1 FDILQGL
8 RSFHNLIV
16 NKAPENSERLQQL
29 TAEVDGVAALVR
41 GLANELHPS
50 TLDDL
55 GVAAAIQEYVTD
67 IIAGGKEHEPLQVSV
82 QTDDVERQLPN
93 EAKLILFR
101 ITQEALRNIRKHA
114 EAKNVQI
121 AFVQEHSGV
130 SLMIKDDGK
139 GFNPNF
145 SCPGH
150 FGL

>member
-1 FDILQGL
+1 M
-8 RSFHNLIV
+8 
-16 NKAPENSERLQQL
+16 
-29 TAEVDGVAALVR
+29 
-41 GLANELHPS
+41 
-50 TLDDL
+50 
-55 GVAAAIQEYVTD
+55 
-67 IIAGGKEHEPLQVSV
+67 QVSV

-139 GFNPNF
+139 GFNPDF

-150 FGL
+150 FGLQYMRERAEACGGTFRVVSAQGQGTEVQVKFPTSHASPHTLDSSFSS